1 MKEKND
7 VEQAFAEARKELSK
21 GDYFKSCATL
31 TSLIRKIPGASV
43 QDGDVIYMLG
53 WLSQVSEGMG
63 IDYTKHEAGKAVFH
77 AAGKKRDFCIT
88 DMDIKT
94 PEGRAAELSRIQREL
109 NEYLCSLE
117 VAYRCSKPSVFMD
130 LKKKSEQL
138 DEEDFLSTLEST
150 LSDMAMLFIC

>member
-53 WLSQVSEGMG
+53 WLS
-63 IDYTKHEAGKAVFH
+63 
-77 AAGKKRDFCIT
+77 R
-88 DMDIKT
+88 
-94 PEGRAAELSRIQREL
+94 
-109 NEYLCSLE
+109 
-117 VAYRCSKPSVFMD
+117 
-130 LKKKSEQL
+130 
-138 DEEDFLSTLEST
+138 
-150 LSDMAMLFIC
+150 